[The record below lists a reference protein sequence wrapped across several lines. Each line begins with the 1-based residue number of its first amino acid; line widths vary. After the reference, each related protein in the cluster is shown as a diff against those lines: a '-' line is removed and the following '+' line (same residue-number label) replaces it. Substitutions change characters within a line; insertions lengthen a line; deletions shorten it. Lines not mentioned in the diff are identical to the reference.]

1 MWLYCYYRVFYESVS
16 WVKYDVILFDYCR
29 KFILFRFIMF
39 VYKERF
45 YICKYIW
52 KEKSKWEMLRK
63 EEMKFS

>member
-1 MWLYCYYRVFYESVS
+1 
-16 WVKYDVILFDYCR
+16 
-29 KFILFRFIMF
+29 MF

-45 YICKYIW
+45 YICKDFW